1 MKIVSAIDSFKG
13 SLDSLSLAKCA
24 ERGIK
29 KVFPDATVINISI
42 ADGGEGTLDS
52 IALSCDLEKVE
63 LKVKNPIDEEIDS
76 YYGIFKDGKTLI
88 EMAKASGLTLVDK
101 DKTDIMNSCTYG
113 TGQLIADAL
122 LRGAKEIMLAIG
134 GSATNDGGVG
144 MLSALGYKFFDTNNC
159 EIKNIKAK
167 DLSLI
172 SSIDSTSAMPQIKNC
187 RFTVACD
194 VSNPF
199 CGKSGAAYVFAKQ
212 KGASDSQI
220 EILNKS
226 LESFSKVIFAHTKK
240 DIKEMSG
247 AGAAGGVG
255 GAALA
260 FLNAEFKSGINF
272 LLDLVNFDSLIKDA
286 DYVITGEGK
295 LDSQSAFGKAP
306 CGVAKRAKMQNK
318 KVIAIA
324 GMVDDGAE
332 SLRECGV
339 DAMFSISN
347 KIVTLEQAMSKEISS
362 KNVERL
368 MEEVF
373 RVIKISE
380 K

>member
-13 SLDSLSLAKCA
+13 SLDSLSLAKCV
-24 ERGIK
+24 ENGIK
-29 KVFPDATVINISI
+29 KVFPDANVVNISV

-52 IALSCDLEKVE
+52 IALSCDLEIIN
-63 LKVKNPIDEEIDS
+63 LKVKNPIGEEINS
-76 YYGIFKDGKTLI
+76 SYGIFKDGKALV
-88 EMAKASGLTLVDK
+88 EMAKASGLTLVAK
-101 DKTDIMNSCTYG
+101 DKINIVNSCTYG

-122 LRGAKEIMLAIG
+122 LRGSKDIMLAIG

-144 MLSALGYKFFDTNNC
+144 MLSALGYKFFNSNNC
-159 EIKNIKAK
+159 EIKNPKAK

-172 SSIDSTSAMPQIKNC
+172 SFIDSTNALPQIKNC
-187 RFTVACD
+187 NFTVACD
-194 VSNPF
+194 VNNPF
-199 CGKSGAAYVFAKQ
+199 CGKTGAAYVFAKQ
-212 KGASDSQI
+212 KGASEKEI
-220 EILNKS
+220 EILDNA
-226 LESFSKVIFAHTKK
+226 LESFSKMIFEHTNI
-240 DIKEMSG
+240 DIKNMSG

-260 FLNAEFKSGINF
+260 FLNAKFKSGIDF
-272 LLDLVNFDSLIKDA
+272 LLDLVDFDSLIKDA
-286 DYVITGEGK
+286 DFIITGEGK

-306 CGVAKRAKMQNK
+306 CGIAKRAKSQNK

-332 SLRECGV
+332 SLHECGV

-347 KIVTLEQAMSKEISS
+347 KIVSLEQAMSKEISS

-368 MEEVF
+368 AEELF
-373 RVIKISE
+373 RVIKIS